1 LKCNKR
7 SYSAGNLFKKYASI
21 ITGDNEN
28 LSVVILEVMPFVGIV
43 KPFSKGTWFPIK
55 RCIIGFA

>member
-7 SYSAGNLFKKYASI
+7 NYGTGNLFKKYASI
-21 ITGDNEN
+21 ITAGNKN
-28 LSVVILEVMPFVGIV
+28 LSVVILEVMPFVGMV